1 MITFT
6 PGRRIAAIA
15 GSAALLAGLGSAA
28 ATGPVHAAAKPAVK
42 TEKSDNQGSCH
53 LGNGVKHV
61 VQLTF
66 DNVHFFRDNPNVP
79 SDLQLMPNLLHFIE
93 GNGTMLSNNHT
104 PLIAHTA
111 DDILTTFTGLYGDRQ
126 GMPIANDYKA
136 YNTDG
141 PGGTFGTTDPAVSFA
156 YWTDPVYDTAKS
168 PSPGHDTNPSMVY
181 SPVPPATAKTP
192 VSFDGEITVAELSR
206 ELLGRAEAI
215 AGRSSDW
222 WRQVGAVAARDGR
235 VLGCAWNRHHPT
247 EYAPYLSGDPRDAFE
262 RGVRADLST
271 AIHAEAALIAG
282 AARDGTSLAGADLYT
297 TTFPCPACARLIAEA
312 GFLRCFFAGQYS
324 VLDGEQTL
332 RARGISLIWVDT
344 RGGR

>member
-1 MITFT
+1 MKQVLLYLPVIHSGYEGFLARHADAAEILLLGAGFT
-6 PGRRIAAIA
+6 AAYPSLAKDIRALPPGRAAEYLR
-15 GSAALLAGLGSAA
+15 GAGLAVPVRVVEPDGLAA
-28 ATGPVHAAAKPAVK
+28 VTGDPLVLPDEEIMRDIVGR
-42 TEKSDNQGSCH
+42 SH
-53 LGNGVKHV
+53 LDDGRTV
-61 VQLTF
+61 LFDRTF
-66 DNVHFFRDNPNVP
+66 LRWDRD
-79 SDLQLMPNLLHFIE
+79 
-93 GNGTMLSNNHT
+93 
-104 PLIAHTA
+104 
-111 DDILTTFTGLYGDRQ
+111 
-126 GMPIANDYKA
+126 
-136 YNTDG
+136 
-141 PGGTFGTTDPAVSFA
+141 
-156 YWTDPVYDTAKS
+156 W
-168 PSPGHDTNPSMVY
+168 
-181 SPVPPATAKTP
+181 ATAKGP
-192 VSFDGEITVAELSR
+192 VVFDGEITAAELPR

-215 AGRSSDW
+215 AGHSSDW

-297 TTFPCPACARLIAEA
+297 TTCPCPACARLIAEA

-332 RARGISLIWVDT
+332 RAQGISLLWADT

>member
-1 MITFT
+1 MKQLLLYLPVIHSGYEGFLARHADAAEILLLGSGFT
-6 PGRRIAAIA
+6 AAYPSLAKDIRALPAARAADYLRLVSGSASIRVVEPADIA
-15 GSAALLAGLGSAA
+15 GAVTGDPLVLPDEAVMRDIADRYGLGDGRSL
-28 ATGPVHAAAKPAVK
+28 VF
-42 TEKSDNQGSCH
+42 DR
-53 LGNGVKHV
+53 
-61 VQLTF
+61 TF
-66 DNVHFFRDNPNVP
+66 LRWDRD
-79 SDLQLMPNLLHFIE
+79 
-93 GNGTMLSNNHT
+93 
-104 PLIAHTA
+104 
-111 DDILTTFTGLYGDRQ
+111 
-126 GMPIANDYKA
+126 
-136 YNTDG
+136 
-141 PGGTFGTTDPAVSFA
+141 
-156 YWTDPVYDTAKS
+156 W
-168 PSPGHDTNPSMVY
+168 
-181 SPVPPATAKTP
+181 ATAKTP

-271 AIHAEAALIAG
+271 AIHAEAALIAR

-297 TTFPCPACARLIAEA
+297 TTFPCPACARLIVEA

-332 RARGISLIWVDT
+332 RAGGIGLIWVDT
-344 RGGR
+344 SGGR

>member
-1 MITFT
+1 MKQLLLYLPVIHSGYEGFLA
-6 PGRRIAAIA
+6 RHADAAEI
-15 GSAALLAGLGSAA
+15 LLLGSGFTAAYPSLAKDIRALPPARAAEYLRRAGPAA
-28 ATGPVHAAAKPAVK
+28 AVRVVEPDDLAAAVTGDPLVLPDEAIMRDVAARYRLDAGR
-42 TEKSDNQGSCH
+42 TVLFDR
-53 LGNGVKHV
+53 
-61 VQLTF
+61 TF
-66 DNVHFFRDNPNVP
+66 LRWDRD
-79 SDLQLMPNLLHFIE
+79 
-93 GNGTMLSNNHT
+93 
-104 PLIAHTA
+104 
-111 DDILTTFTGLYGDRQ
+111 
-126 GMPIANDYKA
+126 
-136 YNTDG
+136 
-141 PGGTFGTTDPAVSFA
+141 
-156 YWTDPVYDTAKS
+156 W
-168 PSPGHDTNPSMVY
+168 
-181 SPVPPATAKTP
+181 ATAKTP

-297 TTFPCPACARLIAEA
+297 TTFPCPACARLIVEA

-332 RARGISLIWVDT
+332 RAGGIGLIWVDAS
-344 RGGR
+344 GGG

>member
-1 MITFT
+1 MKQLLLYLPVIHSGYEGFLA
-6 PGRRIAAIA
+6 RHADAAEI
-15 GSAALLAGLGSAA
+15 LLLGSGFTAAYPSLAKDIRALPPARAAEYLRRAGRADLRRDGPAAPVRVVEPDDLAA
-28 ATGPVHAAAKPAVK
+28 AVTGDPLVLPDEEIMRDIVARY
-42 TEKSDNQGSCH
+42 H
-53 LGNGVKHV
+53 LDAGRTV
-61 VQLTF
+61 VFDRTF
-66 DNVHFFRDNPNVP
+66 LRWDRD
-79 SDLQLMPNLLHFIE
+79 
-93 GNGTMLSNNHT
+93 
-104 PLIAHTA
+104 
-111 DDILTTFTGLYGDRQ
+111 
-126 GMPIANDYKA
+126 
-136 YNTDG
+136 
-141 PGGTFGTTDPAVSFA
+141 
-156 YWTDPVYDTAKS
+156 W
-168 PSPGHDTNPSMVY
+168 
-181 SPVPPATAKTP
+181 ATAKTP

-332 RARGISLIWVDT
+332 RAGGVGLIWVDT
-344 RGGR
+344 SGGG